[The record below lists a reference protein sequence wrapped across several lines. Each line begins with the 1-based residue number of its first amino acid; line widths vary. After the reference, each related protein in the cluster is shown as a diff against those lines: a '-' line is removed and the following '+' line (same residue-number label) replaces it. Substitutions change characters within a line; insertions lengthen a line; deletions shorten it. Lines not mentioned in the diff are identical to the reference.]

1 MLVYF
6 LLTGLAC
13 AVALVL
19 FTGLLCLVV
28 TLARTVWMVV
38 ACVKESRQGRADAVR
53 AVARERYPNALR
65 AWWS

>member
-13 AVALVL
+13 AVALLL

-28 TLARTVWMVV
+28 TFARTVWMVA
-38 ACVKESRQGRADAVR
+38 ACVMESRQGRADEVR
-53 AVARERYPNALR
+53 AVARERWTNSLR
-65 AWWS
+65 GEW

>member
-13 AVALVL
+13 AVALLL

-38 ACVKESRQGRADAVR
+38 AAAREAGQGRRDAVR
-53 AVARERYPNALR
+53 AVARNRWESALR
-65 AWWS
+65 GRW

>member
-1 MLVYF
+1 MLVCF

-13 AVALVL
+13 AIALLL

-38 ACVKESRQGRADAVR
+38 AAVR
-53 AVARERYPNALR
+53 EAGEDKRNQVAAVARNRWQSSLR
-65 AWWS
+65 VHW

>member
-38 ACVKESRQGRADAVR
+38 AAAREAGRDKRNQVT
-53 AVARERYPNALR
+53 AVARDRWQSSLR
-65 AWWS
+65 VHW